1 MSIFDILGG
10 RGREPRTQ
18 QVVQSSKLPEEISPF
33 AKDILEAAQK
43 LYEKQMAEGYQQYP
57 GQTIA
62 PMTPEQIQ
70 SQEGLKALVGTQRP
84 MQEEA
89 LAQYRT
95 GITEKFTPEVAQEYM
110 SPYQRAVIDTEKRE
124 AQRAFESQVMPQF
137 EKQAV
142 QAGGMS
148 GLGTRA
154 GVQAAELGRAQMQRL
169 GDIETR
175 GLQAAYQ
182 DAQNLYNQQ
191 QMRER
196 QAAADIAGLAP
207 AMVAGGITE
216 QGLLKSIGEEK
227 QALGQEALN
236 EAYFRYLEEQA
247 FPQEQLAGY
256 SGFVYGNPL
265 MQQRTMTTT
274 SPMARGPSRGQQL
287 LGLGLTA
294 GKIYGM
300 GGGAGFGGPGWT
312 PTQFAKG
319 MGWTQQ
325 PQQRTAQTGGGIAS
339 LPVVYRQQSNR
350 VKTPIFG
357 PDEQARVKGYPSE
370 TELETDFSE
379 DDFSKI
385 VPEHS
390 QAQKVQKQLATS
402 PPIPQIKSRQPKEI
416 GTESIRDLYGRER
429 AEIKKQVPGIS
440 WEDLYSGLMEG
451 DPDDPLWVNAMN
463 ALQKGFRGKA
473 KLTKEQ
479 QKKLEALS
487 KRETE
492 AESEQEKAIAVAKA
506 KAKATSTGK
515 AWNAAYESI
524 QKSIANK
531 FNYIVDPETGDIKP
545 PGSDKWLSSDA
556 PGFKQY
562 TKEVELGQK
571 LFRQFLQSTG
581 SASHEAQLWAVSRAL
596 EALPHAMAV
605 ERNKPIPLP
614 TDKSKLEDTRIYI
627 KGNKKFRWD
636 AKAAGGKGQL
646 FPVAESS

>member
-1 MSIFDILGG
+1 MSIYDILGG

-18 QVVQSSKLPEEISPF
+18 QVVQSSKLPSEVAPF

-43 LYEKQMAEGYQQYP
+43 LYEKQMAEGYQEYP

-89 LAQYRT
+89 LAQYRA

-110 SPYQRAVIDTEKRE
+110 SPYQRAVTDIEKRE
-124 AQRAFESQVMPQF
+124 AQRSFESQVMPQF

-169 GDIETR
+169 GDIEAK

-182 DAQNLYNQQ
+182 DAQNLFAQQ

-196 QAAADIAGLAP
+196 QAATDIAGMGQ
-207 AMVAGGITE
+207 AMVTGGITE

-247 FPQEQLAGY
+247 YPQEQLAGY

-300 GGGAGFGGPGWT
+300 GGGFDPGGTFSARQAAQKAFGT
-312 PTQFAKG
+312 TAK
-319 MGWTQQ
+319 
-325 PQQRTAQTGGGIAS
+325 TGGGIAS

-350 VKTPIFG
+350 VGTPIFG
-357 PDEQARVKGYPSE
+357 PEEQARVKGYPSE

-429 AEIKKQVPGIS
+429 KELKKQVPGIA

-492 AESEQEKAIAVAKA
+492 AESEQEKAIAVARA
-506 KAKATSTGK
+506 KARATSTGK
-515 AWNAAYESI
+515 AWTSSYKALADSIGTEYGYMWDEESESYRKSDGTAFDSKDKKFIEYTGKVKKARKVYSDFLAAH
-524 QKSIANK
+524 
-531 FNYIVDPETGDIKP
+531 
-545 PGSDKWLSSDA
+545 GS
-556 PGFKQY
+556 
-562 TKEVELGQK
+562 
-571 LFRQFLQSTG
+571 
-581 SASHEAQLWAVSRAL
+581 SHDAQLLALRKAIASVESR
-596 EALPHAMAV
+596 
-605 ERNKPIPLP
+605 
-614 TDKSKLEDTRIYI
+614 TSKR
-627 KGNKKFRWD
+627 K
-636 AKAAGGKGQL
+636 GGKGKQKWTAADL
-646 FPVAESS
+646 KNNEPIWVEKYKASFIKNPAGGWSRVSTESPKGK

>member
-43 LYEKQMAEGYQQYP
+43 LYEKQMAEGYQEYP

-89 LAQYRT
+89 LAQYRA
-95 GITEKFTPEVAQEYM
+95 GITEKFTPEAAQEYM

-169 GDIETR
+169 GDIETK

-247 FPQEQLAGY
+247 YPQEQLAGY

-287 LGLGLTA
+287 LGLGMTA

-300 GGGAGFGGPGWT
+300 GGGSAFGGSGWT
-312 PTQFAKG
+312 PTQFAQSA
-319 MGWTQQ
+319 GWT
-325 PQQRTAQTGGGIAS
+325 PQQRTGQTGGGIAS
-339 LPVVYRQQSNR
+339 LPITYRQTGGGDIDEAAPTSLLAQSEAERYRERRPPEQR
-350 VKTPIFG
+350 VVRPPKNVL
-357 PDEQARVKGYPSE
+357 Q
-370 TELETDFSE
+370 
-379 DDFSKI
+379 
-385 VPEHS
+385 
-390 QAQKVQKQLATS
+390 QLAAS
-402 PPIPQIKSRQPKEI
+402 PPPEEI
-416 GTESIRDLYGRER
+416 GTKSIRDLYGRER

-440 WEDLYSGLMEG
+440 LEDMYTGLMEG
-451 DPDDPLWVNAMN
+451 DPNDPLWVNAMH
-463 ALQKGFRGKA
+463 AFQKGLRGKA

-492 AESEQEKAIAVAKA
+492 AEGEREKAIAVARA
-506 KAKATSTGK
+506 KARATSTGK
-515 AWNAAYESI
+515 AWTSSYNAIADTIGTDYGYMWDEESESYKRRDNKYLDSQDPKFI
-524 QKSIANK
+524 EYAGKVKKARKVYSDFLAKHGSSHDAQLLALRKAIASVKSSTPPVK
-531 FNYIVDPETGDIKP
+531 RDLYIVKDSKG
-545 PGSDKWLSSDA
+545 A
-556 PGFKQY
+556 
-562 TKEVELGQK
+562 
-571 LFRQFLQSTG
+571 
-581 SASHEAQLWAVSRAL
+581 
-596 EALPHAMAV
+596 
-605 ERNKPIPLP
+605 IPLP
-614 TDKSKLEDTRIYI
+614 TDKSKLVPNQVYKAKDGKFYRYSP
-627 KGNKKFRWD
+627 KK
-636 AKAAGGKGQL
+636 
-646 FPVAESS
+646 ESS

>member
-1 MSIFDILGG
+1 MSIYDILGG

-18 QVVQSSKLPEEISPF
+18 QVVQSSKLPSEVAPF

-43 LYEKQMAEGYQQYP
+43 LYEKQMAEGYQEYP

-89 LAQYRT
+89 LAQYRA
-95 GITEKFTPEVAQEYM
+95 GITEKFTPEAAQEYM
-110 SPYQRAVIDTEKRE
+110 SPYQRAVTDIEKRE
-124 AQRAFESQVMPQF
+124 AQRSFESQIMPQF

-154 GVQAAELGRAQMQRL
+154 GVQASELGRAQMQRL
-169 GDIETR
+169 GDLEAK
-175 GLQAAYQ
+175 GLQAAYR
-182 DAQNLYNQQ
+182 DAQNLFTQQ

-196 QAAADIAGLAP
+196 QAATDIAGMGQ
-207 AMVAGGITE
+207 AMVTGGITE

-274 SPMARGPSRGQQL
+274 SPLARGPSRGQQL

-300 GGGAGFGGPGWT
+300 GGGFDPGGTFSPRQAAQKVFGAT
-312 PTQFAKG
+312 AK
-319 MGWTQQ
+319 
-325 PQQRTAQTGGGIAS
+325 TGGGIAS

-350 VKTPIFG
+350 VGTPIFG
-357 PDEQARVKGYPSE
+357 PEEQARVKGYPSE

-440 WEDLYSGLMEG
+440 LEDIYTGLMEG
-451 DPDDPLWVNAMN
+451 DPNDPLWVNAMN

-492 AESEQEKAIAVAKA
+492 AEGEREKAIAVAKA
-506 KAKATSTGK
+506 KAAGVGTK
-515 AWNAAYESI
+515 AWNASWKEMKNSVAEKYGFALDEHG
-524 QKSIANK
+524 
-531 FNYIVDPETGDIKP
+531 TIK
-545 PGSDKWLSSDA
+545 
-556 PGFKQY
+556 
-562 TKEVELGQK
+562 LGK
-571 LFRQFLQSTG
+571 DQFLDTESTG
-581 SASHEAQLWAVSRAL
+581 YKNYQAD
-596 EALPHAMAV
+596 M
-605 ERNKPIPLP
+605 
-614 TDKSKLEDTRIYI
+614 KLAE
-627 KGNKKFRWD
+627 KFFFEFL
-636 AKAAGGKGQL
+636 KAAGNTAYQTQVWAVQQALEKVDQERARRGGAGVQQLPPNFKENPGQL
-646 FPVAESS
+646 QDGVTYTWLSGGKQVTKKWNKEKKRFMDL

>member
-182 DAQNLYNQQ
+182 DAQNLFAQQ

-196 QAAADIAGLAP
+196 QAAGDIAQMAP

-247 FPQEQLAGY
+247 YPQEQLAGY

-274 SPMARGPSRGQQL
+274 SPMAKGPSRGQQL
-287 LGLGLTA
+287 LGLGMTA
-294 GKIYGM
+294 GKLYGM
-300 GGGAGFGGPGWT
+300 GGGFTQGGFTGQQLGRSVFGGPTRKTG
-312 PTQFAKG
+312 G
-319 MGWTQQ
+319 RLSGNS
-325 PQQRTAQTGGGIAS
+325 GGGIAS
-339 LPVVYRQQSNR
+339 LPITYRQTGGGDIDEAAPTSLLAQSEAERYRERRPPEQR
-350 VKTPIFG
+350 VVRPPKNVL
-357 PDEQARVKGYPSE
+357 Q
-370 TELETDFSE
+370 
-379 DDFSKI
+379 
-385 VPEHS
+385 
-390 QAQKVQKQLATS
+390 QLAAS
-402 PPIPQIKSRQPKEI
+402 PPPEEI
-416 GTESIRDLYGRER
+416 GTKSIRDLYGRER
-429 AEIKKQVPGIS
+429 AEIKKQVPGVA
-440 WEDLYSGLMEG
+440 WEDLYSGVMEADPDEPLWVALMEG
-451 DPDDPLWVNAMN
+451 A
-463 ALQKGFRGKA
+463 QKGFRGKA

-492 AESEQEKAIAVAKA
+492 AEGEREKAIAVARA
-506 KAKATSTGK
+506 KAKGTSTGK
-515 AWNAAYESI
+515 AWTSSYETLANSI
-524 QKSIANK
+524 
-531 FNYIVDPETGDIKP
+531 
-545 PGSDKWLSSDA
+545 LS
-556 PGFKQY
+556 
-562 TKEVELGQK
+562 LI
-571 LFRQFLQSTG
+571 
-581 SASHEAQLWAVSRAL
+581 H
-596 EALPHAMAV
+596 
-605 ERNKPIPLP
+605 I
-614 TDKSKLEDTRIYI
+614 
-627 KGNKKFRWD
+627 
-636 AKAAGGKGQL
+636 
-646 FPVAESS
+646 